1 MILKLGDGPIFW
13 TNPNV
18 ELDKE
23 TVQQENKAQ
32 TRDTMIRLEKLR
44 SGQTSRR
51 ISLGTPKCPADQDRN
66 SVVPQAFMKRY
77 ANKYIDVHIS
87 IIRKKGIQ
95 KDQKS
100 DSLLIYLF
108 W

>member
-44 SGQTSRR
+44 
-51 ISLGTPKCPADQDRN
+51 LGKQ
-66 SVVPQAFMKRY
+66 VV
-77 ANKYIDVHIS
+77 
-87 IIRKKGIQ
+87 G
-95 KDQKS
+95 
-100 DSLLIYLF
+100 
-108 W
+108 